1 MSTLLFIL
9 AYGLIVVIASVIDRL
24 LTEKDSAPPGRDE
37 LLYLAWCREHGRKPE
52 DWECG
57 RFEDWC
63 IRVEMVLM
71 DKHIPTRA

>member
-1 MSTLLFIL
+1 MRALLCIL
-9 AYGLIVVIASVIDRL
+9 AYGLISVGAAIIDRL
-24 LTEKDSAPPGRDE
+24 LIEKESFSPGRDE
-37 LLYLAWCREHGRKPE
+37 LIYLAWCRKHGQKPE